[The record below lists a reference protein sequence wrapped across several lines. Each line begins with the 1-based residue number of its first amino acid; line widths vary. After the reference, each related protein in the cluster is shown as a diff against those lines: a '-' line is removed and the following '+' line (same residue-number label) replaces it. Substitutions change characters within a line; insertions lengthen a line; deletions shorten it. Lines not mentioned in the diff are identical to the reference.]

1 VRVSFR
7 LRYTMQQPKATPVN
21 DLVDAV
27 FVVSVRTFTDRI
39 EHMRA
44 EMARFGI
51 RFEWVFDFDPGSID
65 PQLLERTFA
74 PSDLNAG
81 HQSLVLKH
89 AATWQACVERGLRR
103 VLVFEDDVVL
113 AGYFPAA
120 FERAMRE
127 ADALAPG
134 WLVYLGCGDNRY
146 VEGAQQS
153 PTMLVP
159 GGPLSAADA
168 IVFDRLAAQRRLDW
182 MQGHR
187 VTRPADWLMREIDR
201 ECGTPHHWLS
211 DPVVEQ
217 GSMNGRFAS
226 SLDDKRRRR
235 GRLYAWLRYRW
246 SKWRYRNLGGRVIR
260 AERP

>member
-1 VRVSFR
+1 
-7 LRYTMQQPKATPVN
+7 MQVPDTSPVN
-21 DLVDAV
+21 SLVDAV
-27 FVVSVRTFTDRI
+27 FVVSVRSFTDRI

-44 EMARFGI
+44 QMARFGI
-51 RFEWVFDFDPGSID
+51 RFEWMFDFDPESID
-65 PQLLERTFA
+65 PAMLERTFA
-74 PSDLNAG
+74 PSDLKVT

-89 AATWQACVERGLRR
+89 AATWRACVERKLSR

-113 AGYFPAA
+113 APDFADA
-120 FERAMRE
+120 FGRAMQQAAR
-127 ADALAPG
+127 LAPG
-134 WLVYLGCGDNRY
+134 YLIYLGCGDNRY
-146 VEGAQQS
+146 VQAAAHS
-153 PTMLVP
+153 ATTLVP

-182 MQGHR
+182 MAGHR
-187 VTRPADWLMREIDR
+187 ITRPADWLMREIDQQQ
-201 ECGTPHHWLS
+201 GTAHFWLS
-211 DPVVEQ
+211 EPIVEQ

-226 SLDDKRRRR
+226 SLDEKRRRR

>member
-1 VRVSFR
+1 
-7 LRYTMQQPKATPVN
+7 MQTPNAHPIN

-51 RFEWVFDFDPGSID
+51 RFEWVFDFDPDSID
-65 PQLLERTFA
+65 PELVARTFA
-74 PSDLNAG
+74 TSDLKRG

-89 AATWQACVERGLRR
+89 AATWRACVDRKLQR
-103 VLVFEDDVVL
+103 VLVLEDDVVL
-113 AGYFPAA
+113 ARGFPDA
-120 FERAMRE
+120 FAQAMRE
-127 ADALAPG
+127 ADRLAPG
-134 WLVYLGCGDNRY
+134 YLIYLGCGDNRY
-146 VEGAQQS
+146 IEGGARS
-153 PTMLVP
+153 ASMLVP

-182 MQGHR
+182 MAGHR
-187 VTRPADWLMREIDR
+187 VTRPADWLMREVDQQ
-201 ECGTPHHWLS
+201 CGTPHFWLS
-211 DPVVEQ
+211 EPVVEQ

-226 SLDDKRRRR
+226 SLDEKRRRR

-246 SKWRYRNLGGRVIR
+246 SKWRHRNLGGRVIR
-260 AERP
+260 ADGP

>member
-1 VRVSFR
+1 
-7 LRYTMQQPKATPVN
+7 MQSAHAKAVN
-21 DLVDAV
+21 ARVDAV
-27 FVVSVRTFTDRI
+27 FVVSVRAFTDRI

-65 PQLLERTFA
+65 PQLVERTFA
-74 PSDLNAG
+74 PSDLNLG

-89 AATWQACVERGLRR
+89 VATWKACEERKLER

-113 AGYFPAA
+113 APHFPDA

-127 ADALAPG
+127 VDALAPG
-134 WLVYLGCGDNRY
+134 FLVYLGCGDNRY
-146 VEGAQQS
+146 VEGAQRAT
-153 PTMLVP
+153 TMLVP

-168 IVFDRLAAQRRLDW
+168 IVFDRLAARRRLEW
-182 MQGHR
+182 LASHR
-187 VTRPADWLMREIDR
+187 VTRPADWLMREVDR
-201 ECGTPHHWLS
+201 ECGTPHFWLS
-211 DPVVEQ
+211 DPLVEQ

-246 SKWRYRNLGGRVIR
+246 SKWRHRNLGGRVIR

>member
-1 VRVSFR
+1 
-7 LRYTMQQPKATPVN
+7 MQTADAKQVN

-39 EHMRA
+39 EHMRR

-51 RFEWVFDFDPGSID
+51 RFEWVFDYDPGSIE
-65 PQLLERTFA
+65 PGLIERTFA
-74 PSDLNAG
+74 PSDLKAS

-89 AATWQACVERGLRR
+89 AATWRACVERDLRR

-113 AGYFPAA
+113 AQDFPQA
-120 FERAMRE
+120 FGRAMQE
-127 ADALAPG
+127 ADRLAPG
-134 WLVYLGCGDNRY
+134 YLIYLGCGDNRY
-146 VEGAQQS
+146 VDSGAPS
-153 PTMLVP
+153 DAALVP

-168 IVFDRLAAQRRLDW
+168 IVFDREAARRRLDW
-182 MQGHR
+182 MTRHR
-187 VTRPADWLMREIDR
+187 VTRPADWLMREVDAQ
-201 ECGTPHHWLS
+201 CGTPHYWLGE
-211 DPVVEQ
+211 PVVEQ

-246 SKWRYRNLGGRVIR
+246 SKWRHRNLGGRVIR

>member
-1 VRVSFR
+1 MR
-7 LRYTMQQPKATPVN
+7 ATDTTAVN
-21 DLVDAV
+21 DRVDAV

-39 EHMRA
+39 AHMSA

-51 RFEWVFDFDPGSID
+51 RFEWVFDFDPGSIE
-65 PQLLERTFA
+65 PGLVERTFA
-74 PSDLNAG
+74 PSDLNLA

-89 AATWQACVERGLRR
+89 AATWRACVQRRLRR
-103 VLVFEDDVVL
+103 VLVFEDDVLL
-113 AGYFPAA
+113 APRFAGV

-127 ADALAPG
+127 ADRLPPG
-134 WLVYLGCGDNRY
+134 YLVYLGCGDNRY
-146 VEGAQQS
+146 VEGAGQS
-153 PTMLVP
+153 ATMLVP

-168 IVFDRLAAQRRLDW
+168 IVFDALAAQRRLEW
-182 MQGHR
+182 MAAHR

-201 ECGTPHHWLS
+201 ECGTPHFWLS

-246 SKWRYRNLGGRVIR
+246 SKWRHRNLGGRVIR

>member
-1 VRVSFR
+1 
-7 LRYTMQQPKATPVN
+7 MQQIDPSPVN
-21 DLVDAV
+21 RLVDAV
-27 FVVSVRTFTDRI
+27 FVISVRTFTDRI

-51 RFEWVFDFDPGSID
+51 AFEWVFDFDPDSID
-65 PQLLERTFA
+65 PELIERTFA
-74 PSDLNAG
+74 PSDLNLG

-89 AATWQACVERGLRR
+89 AATWRACVQRNLKR

-113 AGYFPAA
+113 APHFPEAL
-120 FERAMRE
+120 ERAMRE
-127 ADALAPG
+127 ADALEPG

-146 VEGAQQS
+146 VEGAQRS

-168 IVFDRLAAQRRLDW
+168 IVFDRLAAQRRLQW
-182 MQGHR
+182 MAGHR
-187 VTRPADWLMREIDR
+187 VTRPADWLMREVDG
-201 ECGTPHHWLS
+201 ECGTPHFWLN

>member
-1 VRVSFR
+1 
-7 LRYTMQQPKATPVN
+7 MQAANSIPVN
-21 DLVDAV
+21 SLVDAV
-27 FVVSVRTFTDRI
+27 FVVSVRAFTDRI

-51 RFEWVFDFDPGSID
+51 RFEWVFDFDPGSIEAAV
-65 PQLLERTFA
+65 LERTFA
-74 PSDLNAG
+74 PSDLKAS

-89 AATWQACVERGLRR
+89 AATWRACVERELRR

-113 AGYFPAA
+113 APDFPQA
-120 FERAMRE
+120 FGRAMRE
-127 ADALAPG
+127 AERLQPG
-134 WLVYLGCGDNRY
+134 YLIYLGCGDNRY
-146 VEGAQQS
+146 VEGAAHRA
-153 PTMLVP
+153 TALVP

-168 IVFDRLAAQRRLDW
+168 IVFDRVAAQRRLDW
-182 MQGHR
+182 MAGHR
-187 VTRPADWLMREIDR
+187 ITRPADWLMREVD
-201 ECGTPHHWLS
+201 EQCGTPHYWLS
-211 DPVVEQ
+211 EPVVEQ

-246 SKWRYRNLGGRVIR
+246 SKWRHRNLGGRVIR

>member
-1 VRVSFR
+1 
-7 LRYTMQQPKATPVN
+7 MGQATAGAVN
-21 DLVDAV
+21 GLVDAV
-27 FVVSVRTFTDRI
+27 FVVSVRAFTDRI

-44 EMARFGI
+44 EMARVGI
-51 RFEWVFDFDPGSID
+51 RFEWVFDFDPDSIE
-65 PQLLERTFA
+65 PGLLERTFA
-74 PSDLNAG
+74 PSDLKIS

-89 AATWQACVERGLRR
+89 AATWRACVERNLRR

-113 AGYFPAA
+113 AQDFSRV

-127 ADALAPG
+127 ADRLAPG
-134 WLVYLGCGDNRY
+134 YLIYLGCGDNRY
-146 VEGAQQS
+146 VEGAAQA
-153 PTMLVP
+153 PTALVP

-168 IVFDRLAAQRRLDW
+168 IVFDGEAARRRLDW
-182 MQGHR
+182 MSHHR
-187 VTRPADWLMREIDR
+187 VTRPADWLMREVDR
-201 ECGTPHHWLS
+201 DCGTPHFWLS
-211 DPVVEQ
+211 EPVVEQ

-246 SKWRYRNLGGRVIR
+246 SKWRYQHLGGRAIR